1 MINMLNA
8 KEKAI
13 QLIANACVKS
23 HYLSPILKL
32 DNAKDIVLE
41 QLSVAREFIYISV
54 MIEDIDKG
62 MRKTIDYIDTIKKE
76 VETL

>member
-1 MINMLNA
+1 
-8 KEKAI
+8 
-13 QLIANACVKS
+13 
-23 HYLSPILKL
+23 
-32 DNAKDIVLE
+32 
-41 QLSVAREFIYISV
+41 